1 MSNIDSG
8 KSFWSNASGKWAGER
23 MMEAMKAG
31 QPLNAEVLRTC
42 DTLRR
47 DEWVAF
53 DEVLVEEGIIRLRG
67 VADLLAAGLVRN
79 VTNGM
84 GKTMYQWEK
93 VTDME
98 PAIVSLDGMVQSDN
112 DRVEFDMD
120 SLPLPITHKDFFLNL
135 RTLSASRERGE
146 SLDTTQARISGR
158 LVAEKTEDMLF
169 NGASKVYGGF
179 PIYGYTTHP
188 NRVTVVHGTGGL
200 WSTYPTKTGENI
212 LADVIQMK
220 RLAEA
225 NRMYGPYVLYVS
237 GTSNLVLDNDFKAN
251 SDLTIR
257 QRLLQLDGITA
268 IRVSDKLATNN
279 EVLVQMTP
287 DVVVMVQGERLQTIQ
302 WDTHGGFGINFKAFQ
317 IMVPLIRADIQNRS
331 GVIHMAA

>member
-8 KSFWSNASGKWAGER
+8 KSFWSNASGKWAGEQMLR
-23 MMEAMKAG
+23 ALQENR
-31 QPLNAEVLRTC
+31 PLNADVLRTC

-53 DEVLVEEGIIRLRG
+53 DDVLIEESTIRLRG
-67 VADLLAAGLVRN
+67 VADLLAAGLIRN
-79 VTNGM
+79 VANGM
-84 GKTMYQWEK
+84 GKTLYQWEK
-93 VTDME
+93 ITDME

-112 DRVEFDMD
+112 DRIEFDMD

-169 NGASKVYGGF
+169 NGASKVYGGY

-188 NRVTVVHGTGGL
+188 NRVTVVHGTNGL
-200 WSTYPTKTGENI
+200 WTAAAKTGENI
-212 LADVIQMK
+212 LADVLEMK

-237 GTSNLVLDNDFKAN
+237 GASNLKLDNDFKAN
-251 SDLTIR
+251 GDMTIR
-257 QRLLQLDGITA
+257 QRLLQLDGLTA
-268 IRVSDKLATNN
+268 IRVSDKLAAGN